1 MQGWRGMRK
10 EIREILA
17 QYAEED
23 YKDFSAGLI
32 PGAKPLMGVRLP
44 QLRQIARS
52 IANDREDPQRW
63 RRETESC
70 EGAYEDVYFEETMLR
85 GMLIG
90 YGTAR
95 KAFPYEDGVLYLE
108 SFIPAIRD
116 WSVCDSFCN
125 SFTFANRN
133 RDRLWEA
140 LQPYLY
146 SDREFEVRTS
156 LILLLSQ
163 YLKYDIDNKKIA
175 RNRVVSMAD
184 ISDSFPNRE
193 LSVWTRARYPYLG
206 RILAGL
212 DRPFHQGY
220 YAQMAAAWLMAEAFV
235 CFPYESSQMLADG
248 CHMDSWTYNKALQK
262 ICESRNP
269 DQDVKAY
276 MKSLKK

>member
-146 SDREFEVRTS
+146 SDR
-156 LILLLSQ
+156 
-163 YLKYDIDNKKIA
+163 
-175 RNRVVSMAD
+175 MAD

-206 RILAGL
+206 RILAVL

>member
-95 KAFPYEDGVLYLE
+95 KAFPYEDGVLYL
-108 SFIPAIRD
+108 SP
-116 WSVCDSFCN
+116 
-125 SFTFANRN
+125 
-133 RDRLWEA
+133 
-140 LQPYLY
+140 
-146 SDREFEVRTS
+146 
-156 LILLLSQ
+156 
-163 YLKYDIDNKKIA
+163 
-175 RNRVVSMAD
+175 
-184 ISDSFPNRE
+184 SFPRSGTG
-193 LSVWTRARYPYLG
+193 LSATVSAIPLPLRTG
-206 RILAGL
+206 T
-212 DRPFHQGY
+212 
-220 YAQMAAAWLMAEAFV
+220 V
-235 CFPYESSQMLADG
+235 TG
-248 CHMDSWTYNKALQK
+248 CGKLCSH
-262 ICESRNP
+262 ICIRTG
-269 DQDVKAY
+269 
-276 MKSLKK
+276 SLKSGLR